1 MRRMS
6 QRFEGRQTGHGLWIL
21 PLIGSAALV
30 SAPQAAPAQ
39 SASSFMTLAAKASAG
54 CRAFETFSPEWAL
67 QERPAIPPEF
77 EDNRSTVTTRADSQQ
92 KVGDTYKL
100 LGHVEVTYRDLRIT
114 TDKATYNRA
123 TGEVVAQGDVI
134 LDAPKAHLK
143 ADAGEYN
150 VLTGEGSFSAV
161 EGYVHSPAHPRT
173 RALVTENPFYV
184 RAREV
189 RRLDE
194 DTYEVE
200 DGRVSSCDD
209 ETTGWSLAVHRAR
222 LKVGDKAVSYG
233 DVFRLLRVP
242 VFYAPVLVHSIARNP
257 RQTGF
262 LLPQIGNSSQKGTII
277 GEGFFWA
284 INSSADLL
292 LGLENYSKRGLER
305 SGRFRARPSATSELT
320 VDYFGIH
327 DRGLIAPITTTTT
340 PGTTGS
346 STTTTVGRV
355 SASGDSVRAVGKAA
369 DLGDGFRGVLDV
381 DYINSLAFRLTFS
394 NNFNQAVSSEARQT
408 GFLTKNFD
416 GYSLNFYAERYQ
428 DFLSTQQIP
437 GNSIVI
443 QHTPS
448 VDFSSLDRQIGATP
462 LYWSF
467 DSSVAGLN
475 REEPGFST
483 PALSDRVD
491 FHPEISLRTSGFW
504 GFHFTPSAG
513 VDATRYGTSVLGA
526 GHPLTRL
533 LGDFSF
539 DLRPPS
545 LERVFNRR
553 LHHYRLKHVIEPDIR
568 YRLVRAT
575 DAGEIPDIVRFDETD
590 ILAET
595 NEIEYSVKSTLF
607 GRADISGDQADQP
620 DGPQARELLSLSL
633 TQKYYF
639 DPTFGGAL
647 APGRNVFEPTLDLT
661 PFPFAQ
667 GRRLSPVVSVLKF
680 EPFSNYDTEL
690 RADFSPS
697 GGGVLNAGITSGVHH
712 GDFSLQAT
720 DFFISRE
727 QSEGFGAPLPGTVT
741 PSFNLLNARVVYG
754 NASRKGLSAAF
765 GINYNLSQRVANAL
779 VGQVTYNLGCL
790 GLDVGYNRFNLGPLR
805 DENQFRIALSLA
817 NVGSFGNLKSRDRL
831 YK

>member
-1 MRRMS
+1 M
-6 QRFEGRQTGHGLWIL
+6 
-21 PLIGSAALV
+21 LV
-30 SAPQAAPAQ
+30 SIPKAAPAQ
-39 SASSFMTLAAKASAG
+39 SASSFITLAAKASAG
-54 CRAFETFSPEWAL
+54 CRAFEAFSPELPA
-67 QERPAIPPEF
+67 QERPEF
-77 EDNRSTVTTRADSQQ
+77 EDSRSTVTTRADSQQ
-92 KVGDTYKL
+92 KIGDTYSL

-114 TDKATYNRA
+114 TDEATYNRA
-123 TGEVVAQGDVI
+123 SGEIVARGAVI
-134 LDAPKAHLK
+134 FDAPKAHLK
-143 ADAGEYN
+143 ADSGEYN
-150 VLTGEGSFSAV
+150 VLTGAGSFSGV
-161 EGYVHSPAHPRT
+161 KGYVRSSAHPRT
-173 RALVTENPFYV
+173 RALVTGNPFYV

-200 DGRVSSCDD
+200 NGRVSSCDD

-222 LKVGDKAVSYG
+222 LKVDDKAVSYG
-233 DVFRLLRVP
+233 DTFRLLRVP

-262 LLPQIGNSSQKGTII
+262 LLPQVGNSSQKGSII
-277 GEGFFWA
+277 GDGFFWA
-284 INSSADLL
+284 INPSADLL

-305 SGRFRARPSATSELT
+305 SGRFRARPSPTSELT
-320 VDYFGIH
+320 VDYFGIN
-327 DRGLIAPITTTTT
+327 DRGIQAPITTTTT
-340 PGTTGS
+340 PGGGA
-346 STTTTVGRV
+346 STTTIGRV
-355 SASGDSVRAVGKAA
+355 DASGNSVRAVGKAA

-394 NNFNQAVSSEARQT
+394 GNFNEAVSSEAHQT

-448 VDFSSLDRQIGATP
+448 VDFSSLDRRIGGTP

-467 DSSVAGLN
+467 DSSAAGLN
-475 REEPGFST
+475 RTEPGFST
-483 PALSDRVD
+483 PALSERLD
-491 FHPEISLRTSGFW
+491 FHPELTLRTAGFW

-513 VDATRYGTSVLGA
+513 VEATHYGTSLLGA
-526 GHPLTRL
+526 DHPLTRL

-545 LERVFNRR
+545 LERVFDRR
-553 LHHYRLKHVIEPDIR
+553 IHHYRLKHVIEPDIR

-575 DAGEIPDIVRFDETD
+575 DPGEITDIVRFDETD

-595 NEIEYSVKSTLF
+595 NEVEYSVKSTLF
-607 GRADISGDQADQP
+607 GRASAPDDHADNSDQ
-620 DGPQARELLSLSL
+620 PQARELLSLSL

-661 PFPFAQ
+661 AFPFAQ

-680 EPFSNYDTEL
+680 APFSNYDTEL
-690 RADFSPS
+690 RADFNPS

-727 QSEGFGAPLPGTVT
+727 QSEGFSIPTSGTASPQ
-741 PSFNLLNARVVYG
+741 PSFNLLNARVIYG
-754 NASRKGLSAAF
+754 NASHKGLSAAF
-765 GINYNLSQRVANAL
+765 GINYNLSQQVANAL

-790 GLDVGYNRFNLGPLR
+790 GLDIGYNRFNLGPLR

-817 NVGSFGNLKSRDRL
+817 NVGSFGNLRSRDRL